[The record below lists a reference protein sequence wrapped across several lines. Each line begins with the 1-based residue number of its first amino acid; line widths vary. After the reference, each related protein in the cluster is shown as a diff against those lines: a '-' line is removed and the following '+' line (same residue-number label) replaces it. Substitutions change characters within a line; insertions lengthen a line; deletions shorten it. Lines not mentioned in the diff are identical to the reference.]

1 MTSLALTF
9 LGGAPFQL
17 LYEGVKKAIRK
28 SNKFRTHLENLEMT
42 LGCLQPWIIQQ
53 IRANNVQLNLPNNL
67 IQDLEI
73 KMEEGKELVYKLSRL
88 GVWNIRVWG
97 NCYNCI
103 KPNYSDQLAELDRSL
118 RLLLEILK
126 LEEMRNVQENLL
138 LARNHS
144 DKQDDLD
151 KKMSEL
157 LKVHQEVLKAQKEMF
172 DMMRVQHEA
181 VHEAMQRI
189 RADAVQN
196 VRGETAP
203 APAPALRIV
212 FWVLYDVVI
221 QVKVKNTMCKR
232 LLQEFKSTL
241 DFLKP
246 LIEEM
251 AESNKLLHLPEQ
263 EQEKFIIQMREG
275 VELIDKCS
283 KVSKWHSYKK
293 YACTNKLLKL
303 DESLRGLFH
312 KMSMQIAIHVKE
324 GLISISSMEAMIKKI
339 EESGVIQNQIQVV
352 LTKPQPPLHEAGLD
366 VLDTHGSKDVEGTR
380 DDLNEKEVGVK
391 QIGRDGTRQNEKEI
405 EGLSEVPET
414 SSPKTTLDVQG
425 TKDINES
432 LDSESVHI
440 AQTKQSQGTRVVEA
454 PVAEY
459 KFPFLMVEWDVHLRE
474 LKNKIFEDQVAM
486 LVITGPAGCGKTT
499 LARMFCED
507 QEVKMKFKNI
517 FFVHVSENPSL
528 DFIVQQLYEQKDPVV
543 LELQEDA
550 VYWLQQFLK
559 ETGGDPSLLVL
570 DDVWSGSESL
580 LEKFDELRTS
590 MHKILV
596 TSRSEFPRFG
606 CLYYLESLKSLD
618 DEEEMSR
625 LKGKVVAAVRATG
638 DYPERVGKPICEYYL
653 KTGTCKFGPSC
664 KFHHPKQGIGYLSSL
679 YGLTQLSSPTH
690 ALERPYTS
698 VAPSSVGPSSS
709 SPNEQA
715 FPERPGKPEC
725 QYYLRT
731 GDCKF
736 GPSCRYHHP
745 RDRIAPRT
753 NCLLSPVGLLGNSG
767 SNAWPSFSQM
777 SLSMEDFQTSLDLK
791 LNAQHCLL
799 QTPMSPCVSISRR
812 ISSNDKSSQ
821 SDVEDKSELDEIQS
835 QISGVTVPE
844 SLHDPLESKD
854 RCPMNVNNTLEYATS
869 GTTPNSVNVDGQ
881 SVACNSSEIGSI
893 SQKQGVK
900 EKVAFR
906 TKSEVE
912 ILDDGFKWR
921 KYGKKLGKN
930 STNPRNY
937 YKCAYEGCPVKKRV
951 ERDRQDPSYVIT
963 CYDGVHNHTS

>member
-1 MTSLALTF
+1 
-9 LGGAPFQL
+9 
-17 LYEGVKKAIRK
+17 
-28 SNKFRTHLENLEMT
+28 MT

-881 SVACNSSEIGSI
+881 SVACNSIGEIGSI